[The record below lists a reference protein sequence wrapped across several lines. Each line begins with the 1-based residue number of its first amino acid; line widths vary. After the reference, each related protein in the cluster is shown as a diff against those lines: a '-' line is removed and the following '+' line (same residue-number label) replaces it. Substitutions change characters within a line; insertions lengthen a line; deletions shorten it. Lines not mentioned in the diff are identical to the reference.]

1 MAISKKNGGEST
13 RMLIAMALVMGI
25 FFAYQSFFAPPAPV
39 VEPVAET
46 PVVDPLQPVVP
57 TVAPTAPA
65 VASMGE
71 VPERTLDLATPEIH
85 APISSHGGSP
95 RQLELPNVPGPLIVT
110 PIWLAAWE
118 SIQGD
123 RIFKDWFSAPYGEDP
138 GTEKITSENAVVL
151 AAGTGALRA
160 EGEYFLEGSGPWVAT
175 RTTPEGLRLTKTWAA
190 TENPNVLSV
199 QVVWENISPSPVA
212 AELWVGSY
220 DQLSEPGG
228 MMSRYESLRQA
239 FAYVDGDLE
248 SLENKTDID
257 EDGPETFEGPVGWFG
272 VGDRY
277 FLSVAVMDKPDWGV
291 FSFAAAEE
299 ESHGAFVSSTK
310 TIQPG
315 QSETLNFQIYAGQR
329 NIQILQD
336 LGSDLDQAVDL
347 GFFGFFAAWLLKY
360 LIWIHSLVGNWGL
373 AIVLLTVSVKVLF
386 LPLTKKSFESSQKM
400 QALQPQ
406 VQELKAKYEN
416 DPQRAGQEQMKL
428 FQKEGVNP
436 MSGCLPMLIQM
447 PVWFA
452 LFTVL
457 LYTAELYHADFL
469 IWKDLSVVDPFAILP
484 AIVGTMMLLQQ
495 RMTPTSPGMDPNQA
509 RMMKLMPLIFVFFYF
524 TFPAG
529 LAIYSTTNITLS
541 LLQMWVIRRRLA
553 KPPPGAPATLAAK

>member
-1 MAISKKNGGEST
+1 MAIRKKDSSEST

-25 FFAYQSFFAPPAPV
+25 FFAYQSFFAPPVPV

-46 PVVDPLQPVVP
+46 AVPDSVQSVVP
-57 TVAPTAPA
+57 LVVSETARVAAA
-65 VASMGE
+65 QD
-71 VPERTLDLATPEIH
+71 VPERTLDLATSEIH
-85 APISSHGGSP
+85 TALSSHGGSP
-95 RQLELPNVPGPLIVT
+95 RQLELPNVPGPLQVT

-151 AAGTGALRA
+151 AAGTGAARA
-160 EGEYFLEGSGPWVAT
+160 EGEYFLEGSGPWIAT
-175 RTTPEGLRLTKTWAA
+175 RTTPEGLRLTKTWAV

-199 QVVWENISPSPVA
+199 QVLWENTSSTPVA

-220 DQLSEPGG
+220 DQLSAPGG

-239 FAYVDGDLE
+239 FGYVDGDLE
-248 SLENKTDID
+248 TLENITDID
-257 EDGPETFEGPVGWFG
+257 EDGAESFEGEVGWFG

-277 FLSVAVMDKPDWGV
+277 FLSVAVMEQPAWGT
-291 FSFAAAEE
+291 FAFAGAEE
-299 ESHGAFVSSTK
+299 GTHGAFVSSTK
-310 TIQPG
+310 TLQPG
-315 QSETLNFQIYAGQR
+315 QSEALNFQIFAGQR
-329 NIQILQD
+329 NIQTLSD

-347 GFFGFFAAWLLKY
+347 GFVGFFARWLLKY

-373 AIVLLTVSVKVLF
+373 AIILLTVSVKVLF

>member
-1 MAISKKNGGEST
+1 MIQLQSYVLGGWSKGQAPFRDLVNPATDERVAQASSNGLDMA
-13 RMLIAMALVMGI
+13 
-25 FFAYQSFFAPPAPV
+25 
-39 VEPVAET
+39 
-46 PVVDPLQPVVP
+46 
-57 TVAPTAPA
+57 
-65 VASMGE
+65 
-71 VPERTLDLATPEIH
+71 
-85 APISSHGGSP
+85 
-95 RQLELPNVPGPLIVT
+95 
-110 PIWLAAWE
+110 
-118 SIQGD
+118 
-123 RIFKDWFSAPYGEDP
+123 
-138 GTEKITSENAVVL
+138 
-151 AAGTGALRA
+151 
-160 EGEYFLEGSGPWVAT
+160 
-175 RTTPEGLRLTKTWAA
+175 
-190 TENPNVLSV
+190 
-199 QVVWENISPSPVA
+199 
-212 AELWVGSY
+212 
-220 DQLSEPGG
+220 
-228 MMSRYESLRQA
+228 
-239 FAYVDGDLE
+239 
-248 SLENKTDID
+248 
-257 EDGPETFEGPVGWFG
+257 
-272 VGDRY
+272 
-277 FLSVAVMDKPDWGV
+277 AVMDHARTVGGPSLRAMSFEERGAMLRTWSKALYAAREALLDVTMVNAGSTRGDAKFDVDGATGTLSYYAGLGKKLGDRKWLVDGESEQLTRNSARFYGMHIRVPIQGAAVHIGAFNFPAWGT
-291 FSFAAAEE
+291 FAFAGAEDE
-299 ESHGAFVSSTK
+299 THGAFVSSTK

-315 QSETLNFQIYAGQR
+315 QTEELNFQIYAGQR
-329 NIQILQD
+329 NIQTLAD
-336 LGSDLDQAVDL
+336 LGSDLDQAVNL
-347 GFFGFFAAWLLKY
+347 GFFGFFARWLLKY

-457 LYTAELYHADFL
+457 LYTAELFHADFL

>member
-1 MAISKKNGGEST
+1 MAISKKNSGEST

-46 PVVDPLQPVVP
+46 PVVDPLQPIVP
-57 TVAPTAPA
+57 TVVPSTPA
-65 VASMGE
+65 VASME
-71 VPERTLDLATPEIH
+71 AVPERSLDLSTPEIH
-85 APISSHGGSP
+85 APLSSHGGSP
-95 RQLELPNVPGPLIVT
+95 RQLELPNVPGPLQVT

-118 SIQGD
+118 AIQGE
-123 RIFKDWFSAPYGEDP
+123 RNFGEWFAAPYGEDP
-138 GTEKITSENAVVL
+138 GTEKITSEKAVVL
-151 AAGTGALRA
+151 AAGTGAVRA

-199 QVVWENISPSPVA
+199 QVVWENISPTPVA

-239 FAYVDGDLE
+239 FGHIDGDLE
-248 SLENKTDID
+248 TLENITDID
-257 EDGPETFEGPVGWFG
+257 EDGPEAFEGEVDWFG

-277 FLSVAVMDKPDWGV
+277 FLSVAVMDQPAWGT
-291 FSFAAAEE
+291 FAFAGAEDE
-299 ESHGAFVSSTK
+299 THGAFVSSTK

-315 QSETLNFQIYAGQR
+315 QTEELNFQIYAGQR
-329 NIQILQD
+329 NIQTLAD
-336 LGSDLDQAVDL
+336 LGSDLDQAVNL
-347 GFFGFFAAWLLKY
+347 GFFGFFARWLLKY

-457 LYTAELYHADFL
+457 LYTAELFHADFL

>member
-1 MAISKKNGGEST
+1 MAIKKKDSSEST

-46 PVVDPLQPVVP
+46 LVVDPVQPVVP
-57 TVAPTAPA
+57 SIVPDISSVSAAE
-65 VASMGE
+65 E

-95 RQLELPNVPGPLIVT
+95 RQLELPNVPGPLKVT

-123 RIFKDWFSAPYGEDP
+123 RIFRDWFSAPYGEDP

-151 AAGTGALRA
+151 AAGTGAARA
-160 EGEYFLEGSGPWVAT
+160 EGEYFLEGSGPWMAT

-199 QVVWENISPSPVA
+199 QVVWENISGAPVA

-220 DQLSEPGG
+220 DVLSQPGG

-239 FAYVDGDLE
+239 FGYVDGDLE
-248 SLENKTDID
+248 TLEDITDID
-257 EDGPETFEGPVGWFG
+257 EDGPEAFEGDVGWFG

-277 FLSVAVMDKPDWGV
+277 FLSVAVMDQPAWGT
-291 FSFAAAEE
+291 FAFAGSEADT
-299 ESHGAFVSSTK
+299 HGAFVSSTK

-315 QSETLNFQIYAGQR
+315 QTEELNFQIFAGQR
-329 NIQILQD
+329 NIQTLSD

-347 GFFGFFAAWLLKY
+347 GFFGFFARWLLKY

-373 AIVLLTVSVKVLF
+373 AIILLTVSVKVLF

-553 KPPPGAPATLAAK
+553 KPPTGAPATLAAK